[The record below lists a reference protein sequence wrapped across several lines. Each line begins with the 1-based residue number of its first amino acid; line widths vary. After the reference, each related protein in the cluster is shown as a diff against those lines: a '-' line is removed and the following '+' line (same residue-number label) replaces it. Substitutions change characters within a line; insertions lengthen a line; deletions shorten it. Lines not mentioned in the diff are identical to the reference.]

1 MGAVIAAAI
10 VYVQTYKPKV
20 QQPVVVVQQP
30 VKPKVVVKPA
40 RWEQEGVGPGWASG
54 RGLGEGDFKFF
65 GQMDHPFGNQP
76 RYSGHPMQA
85 QPLPWAPRRVESG
98 DKSRRFQSL
107 RTEPALKDYELIAY
121 PTAMA
126 VGDSYNLS
134 SFSSQAPRPPK
145 NDSHGLQGGG
155 YMMPPMGGS
164 MGPTRY

>member
-1 MGAVIAAAI
+1 MRAPTASNNELMSVLGIGAVIAAAI
-10 VYVQTYKPKV
+10 VYVQTYKPKAV
-20 QQPVVVVQQP
+20 QPVVVAQKP

-65 GQMDHPFGNQP
+65 GQMDHPFGDQP

-85 QPLPWAPRRVESG
+85 QPLPWAPR
-98 DKSRRFQSL
+98 
-107 RTEPALKDYELIAY
+107 
-121 PTAMA
+121 
-126 VGDSYNLS
+126 
-134 SFSSQAPRPPK
+134 PPK
-145 NDSHGLQGGG
+145 NDSHGLHGGS